1 MARMIDRRQTLVSLA
16 LVCATAE
23 RAFAQAA
30 EDPDPWPDLAH
41 MFFNDASIQE
51 DQSLVKFEA
60 PPRAEDAALVPVS
73 FSANLPPA
81 DTRRVAK
88 LTLIIDQNPVPL
100 AAAFTLG
107 EKASDTRISTR
118 VRVNSYTNAR
128 VVAEL
133 SDGSLHMATR
143 FIKASGGCSAPMVKS
158 MDEEMA
164 ALGQMKFRILPSTPE
179 APNEALLMI
188 RHPNNSGLQM
198 DQVTRLY
205 TPARYIDKLAVY
217 QGPDLVFSMAA
228 GISISEDPN
237 FRFTFKPNGAKM
249 FRVEAEDTAGKAF
262 SGAWPATRDGA

>member
-1 MARMIDRRQTLVSLA
+1 MARTITRRQTLASLA
-16 LVCATAE
+16 LLCATSE
-23 RAFAQAA
+23 HAFAQSA
-30 EDPDPWPDLAH
+30 EEPDLWPDLARA
-41 MFFNDASIQE
+41 FFNDKPIEE
-51 DQSLVKFEA
+51 DQSLVTFEA
-60 PPRAEDAALVPVS
+60 PARAEDAALVPMS
-73 FSANLPPA
+73 FSAKPPEG
-81 DTRRVAK
+81 DPRRVVK

-107 EKASDTRISTR
+107 EKAGDTRISTR
-118 VRVNSYTNAR
+118 ARVNSYTNVR

-158 MDEEMA
+158 MDEELA
-164 ALGQMKFRILPSTPE
+164 ALGQMKFRVLPPTPE

-217 QGPDLVFSMAA
+217 QGVDLVFSMAA

-237 FRFTFKPNGAKM
+237 FRFTFKPNGAKE
-249 FRVEAEDTAGKAF
+249 FRVEAEDTTGKTF

>member
-1 MARMIDRRQTLVSLA
+1 MARMISRRHTLMSLA
-16 LVCATAE
+16 LLGATG
-23 RAFAQAA
+23 RAFAQA
-30 EDPDPWPDLAH
+30 EQDPDPWPDLKH
-41 MFFNDASIQE
+41 MFFNDAPIEE
-51 DQSLVKFEA
+51 DKSLVRFEA

-73 FSANLPPA
+73 FWATLPPD
-81 DTRRVAK
+81 DTRHAVK
-88 LTLIIDQNPVPL
+88 LTLVIDQNPVPL

-107 EKASDTRISTR
+107 AKAADTRISTR

-143 FIKASGGCSAPMVKS
+143 YIKASGGCSAPMVKS

-164 ALGQMKFRILPSTPE
+164 ALGQMKFRILPATPE

-205 TPARYIDKLAVY
+205 TPARYIEKLAVY

-237 FRFTFKPNGAKM
+237 FRFTYKPNGAKM
-249 FRVEAEDTAGKAF
+249 FRVEAEDTAGKKF